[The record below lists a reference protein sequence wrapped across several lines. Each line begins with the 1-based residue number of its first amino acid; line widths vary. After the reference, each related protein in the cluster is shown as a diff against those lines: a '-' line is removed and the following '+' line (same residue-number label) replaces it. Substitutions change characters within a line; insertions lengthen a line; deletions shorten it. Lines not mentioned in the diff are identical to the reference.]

1 MNGKPAS
8 SIEIFQKT
16 TGRCEMKGVNQKN
29 VVVIGGGTGLAAV
42 LRGLKKKNFNLTTI
56 VTVADDGGSSG
67 KLRDELDMLPPGDIR
82 NVLVALADTEPTLER
97 LLQHR
102 FSKGEGLAGHNVGNL
117 LIAAMQEITGDFVLA
132 IKELSKVLA
141 VKGEVLPATL
151 QKVVLSAEFEDG
163 TVITGES
170 KIPNIGK
177 KIKRVFIE
185 PNDVL
190 PLDEAIDAVNSADA
204 ILLGPGSLYTSI
216 IPNLLVQEL
225 KKAIMDSK
233 AKKIYICNL
242 MTQPGETDNYSAMD
256 HVKAIEEH
264 VGEKFIEY
272 IILNNN
278 NIPNDIVEK
287 YRLMGAVQVKNDE
300 EQIRNN
306 GYNVIIDDLIYYNNY
321 LRHDAEKIADIVLS
335 II

>member
-1 MNGKPAS
+1 
-8 SIEIFQKT
+8 
-16 TGRCEMKGVNQKN
+16 MKDVNQKN
-29 VVVIGGGTGLAAV
+29 VVVIGGGTGLAVA
-42 LRGLKKKNFNLTTI
+42 LRGLKKKNFRLTTI

-82 NVLVALADTEPTLER
+82 NVLVSLADTEPTLEK

-151 QKVVLSAEFEDG
+151 QKIVLSAEFEDG
-163 TVITGES
+163 TIIKGES

-190 PLDEAIDAVNSADA
+190 PLDEAVNAINSADA

-216 IPNLLVQEL
+216 IPNLLVEEL
-225 KKAIMDSK
+225 RKAIIASS

-242 MTQPGETDNYSAMD
+242 MTQPGETDNYTAMD
-256 HVKAIEEH
+256 HVTAIEEH

-272 IILNNN
+272 IILNKD
-278 NIPNDIVEK
+278 NIPNDIIEK
-287 YRLMGAVQVKNDE
+287 YSLMGAIQVKNEE
-300 EQIRNN
+300 EQLINN
-306 GYNVIIDDLIYYNNY
+306 GYNVIIEDLIYYNNNY
-321 LRHDAEKIADIVLS
+321 LRHDTEKLADIVLS

>member
-1 MNGKPAS
+1 
-8 SIEIFQKT
+8 
-16 TGRCEMKGVNQKN
+16 MKGVNQKN

-216 IPNLLVQEL
+216 IPNLLVQDL
-225 KKAIMDSK
+225 RKAIMDSN

-264 VGEKFIEY
+264 VDKKFIEY

-278 NIPNDIVEK
+278 NIPNDIVER

-300 EQIRNN
+300 EQLRNN

-321 LRHDAEKIADIVLS
+321 LRHDAEKISDIVLS

>member
-1 MNGKPAS
+1 
-8 SIEIFQKT
+8 
-16 TGRCEMKGVNQKN
+16 MKGVNQKN